1 MGVPKGLG
9 KRLSGLTKE
18 WLEEL
23 RVSAATADKNSTTQ
37 GATLADLAEAVVHN
51 ADDDRLREQR

>member
-9 KRLSGLTKE
+9 KRLNGLVKE

-23 RVSAATADKNSTTQ
+23 RVSTATADRNITKQ
-37 GATLADLAEAVVHN
+37 EATLADLAEVVVHN
-51 ADDDRLREQR
+51 ADDDRLRK